1 MAQVRN
7 KKSAAANAAGKE
19 SVAAPA
25 TVAKKVKETAPAPKA
40 PAAPKAAATTTTAT
54 KTPTSKKTSTKKK
67 TTTEVVVQFDGKE
80 FKSADLIA
88 RVKEIWTKELG
99 RKVNEAADMTVYVN
113 TNEGVAYYVIN
124 GGDVTG
130 SFAL

>member
-7 KKSAAANAAGKE
+7 KKSAAAGAMAKNSTGTA
-19 SVAAPA
+19 STAAPQ
-25 TVAKKVKETAPAPKA
+25 KKDMAPAAKA
-40 PAAPKAAATTTTAT
+40 PAAPKSATATTKATT
-54 KTPTSKKTSTKKK
+54 TPTSKKTSTKKK
-67 TTTEVVVQFDGKE
+67 TVTEVVVQFDGKE
-80 FKSADLIA
+80 FKSADLIT
-88 RVKEIWTKELG
+88 RVKEIWTKEMG

-113 TNEGVAYYVIN
+113 TDEGMAYYVIN